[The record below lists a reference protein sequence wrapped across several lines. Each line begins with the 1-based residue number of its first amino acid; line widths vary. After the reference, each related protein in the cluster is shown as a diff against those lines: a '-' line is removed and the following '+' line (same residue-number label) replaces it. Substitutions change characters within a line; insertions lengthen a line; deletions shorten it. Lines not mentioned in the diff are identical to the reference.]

1 MKSIRGKRSFGSLMR
16 DLISNTSK
24 ASLALFKTREIVDV
38 YNATIQ
44 NNREIDRVH
53 NYELYIATVS
63 IKHKSVDRIKTA
75 LRFWFNAT

>member
-1 MKSIRGKRSFGSLMR
+1 MISHDLQSSARLGIKMKTNTGQVYDRMLKSI
-16 DLISNTSK
+16 
-24 ASLALFKTREIVDV
+24 
-38 YNATIQ
+38 YNANIQ

-75 LRFWFNAT
+75 LRFWLNATR

>member
-1 MKSIRGKRSFGSLMR
+1 MIRQT
-16 DLISNTSK
+16 TSPQD
-24 ASLALFKTREIVDV
+24 ALFTESPAFLSDMLHIREAQFTIL
-38 YNATIQ
+38 YNASIQ

-75 LRFWFNAT
+75 LRFWLNATR